1 MRLITAGFV
10 VVLSALTA
18 SAQDAATIAS
28 QQAGGAAQQAMQA
41 TEQSNQQAAMA
52 AQQANQIAMQNAQ
65 AAAQQ
70 PICRNVA
77 KPRFS
82 VKQGTYPS
90 SITLRMKD
98 STRGAVI
105 YYTTDG
111 WTPTPLSLRYTGPV
125 TFASTTTLQAIA
137 VTPRN
142 ERSPVVSAA
151 YTIAGSVPQPVS
163 TTFPANAPG
172 HPVLAPGT
180 RLPLV
185 FTAPVT
191 SANLQVGDP
200 LPIALAQDI
209 SAGGV
214 LLAGKST
221 PVFATVTHLDNSG
234 RNGLPGTLAFEA
246 HSLKLSDGTTLL
258 LSGTETKEGQSRA
271 RAAGNASIIPLG
283 GLFVRGGEA
292 QIPAGASLTAF
303 VRSTTG
309 DQAGTQARVESRID
323 TADSAPKRQ

>member
-1 MRLITAGFV
+1 MRLIASGFV
-10 VVLSALTA
+10 VLLSALTA
-18 SAQDAATIAS
+18 SAQHAATMAA
-28 QQAGGAAQQAMQA
+28 QQAAMANQQAMQA
-41 TEQSNQQAAMA
+41 TEQANQQAAMA

-65 AAAQQ
+65 AAAQE

-82 VKQGTYPS
+82 VEQGTYPS

-111 WTPTPLSLRYTGPV
+111 WTPTPLSIRYAGPV
-125 TFASTTTLQAIA
+125 NLSSTTTLQAIA

-151 YTIAGSVPQPVS
+151 YTITGSVDQPIS
-163 TTFPANAPG
+163 TTFPASAPG
-172 HPVLAPGT
+172 HSVLTPGA

-191 SANLQVGDP
+191 SASLQVGDP

-221 PVFATVTHLDNSG
+221 PVFATVTHVDKSG
-234 RNGLPGTLAFEA
+234 RNGLPGTLTFEA
-246 HSLKLSDGTTLL
+246 HSLKLNDGTTLL
-258 LSGTETKEGQSRA
+258 LSGTETKEGQSRV

-283 GLFVRGGEA
+283 GLFVRGREA

-303 VRSTTG
+303 VRSTAG
-309 DQAGTQARVESRID
+309 DQAGTQARVQNRID